1 MLRIHDLKI
10 WKTAVHMEQLR
21 IYAAIF
27 CLEYKIKPGEIEM
40 ELRIYQNDSVE
51 VDKPTAEDILP
62 IMDTIIRLDK
72 LFELYDGEGV

>member
-1 MLRIHDLKI
+1 
-10 WKTAVHMEQLR
+10 
-21 IYAAIF
+21 
-27 CLEYKIKPGEIEM
+27 M

-51 VDKPTAEDILP
+51 VDRPTAEDILP